1 MVDSN
6 IILYCLNVLKIE
18 MNRRKREG
26 ELQKLRRQV
35 EELRMQNETELE
47 AFREKHQQVQCE
59 LADKVDQINKL
70 RQK

>member
-1 MVDSN
+1 
-6 IILYCLNVLKIE
+6 